1 MNRANPRRWLPR
13 HRRLATLIAVVLGA
27 LTVGSVLAWQLRG
40 SLVYFQT
47 PSQALAAGM
56 VPPKTAGGTNH
67 SVRYRK
73 QRLGGMV
80 KDGSIQQDADQPITR
95 FVVTDD
101 QAELPVRYRGVL
113 PDLFRDGQG
122 VIAEGRFDDQG
133 VFQASQLLTKHSEYY
148 TPPGMPSATTSP
160 PPQSSN

>member
-1 MNRANPRRWLPR
+1 LPR
-13 HRRLATLIAVVLGA
+13 HRRLATLLAVVLGA

-56 VPPKTAGGTNH
+56 VPTKTAGGTNH
-67 SVRYRK
+67 SVSYRK

-80 KDGSIQQDADQPITR
+80 KDGSIQQDADQPVTR

-113 PDLFRDGQG
+113 PDLFRAGQG

-148 TPPGMPSATTSP
+148 TPPGMPSATTP
-160 PPQSSN
+160 PAAQ

>member
-67 SVRYRK
+67 SVSYRK

-122 VIAEGRFDDQG
+122 VIAEGRFDEQG

-148 TPPGMPSATTSP
+148 TPPGMPSTTTP
-160 PPQSSN
+160 AAAQ

>member
-67 SVRYRK
+67 SVSYRK

-80 KDGSIQQDADQPITR
+80 KAGSIQQDADQPVTR

-122 VIAEGRFDDQG
+122 VIAEGRFDEQG

-148 TPPGMPSATTSP
+148 TPPGMPSAK
-160 PPQSSN
+160 

>member
-13 HRRLATLIAVVLGA
+13 HRRLATLLAIVLGA

-56 VPPKTAGGTNH
+56 VPLKPAGGAKH
-67 SVRYRK
+67 SVSYRK
-73 QRLGGMV
+73 QRLGGTV

-95 FVVTDD
+95 FVVMDD

-113 PDLFRDGQG
+113 PDLFRAGQG

-148 TPPGMPSATTSP
+148 TPPGMPSPNAP
-160 PPQSSN
+160 PP

>member
-13 HRRLATLIAVVLGA
+13 HRRLATLLAIVLGA

-56 VPPKTAGGTNH
+56 VPIMGGGGGGANH
-67 SVRYRK
+67 SVSYRK

-80 KDGSIQQDADQPITR
+80 KDGSIQQDADQPVTR
-95 FVVTDD
+95 FMVMDD

-113 PDLFRDGQG
+113 PDLFRAGQG

-148 TPPGMPSATTSP
+148 TPPGMPSPNAP
-160 PPQSSN
+160 PPAQ

>member
-56 VPPKTAGGTNH
+56 VPTKTAGGTNH

-122 VIAEGRFDDQG
+122 VIAEGRFDEQG

-160 PPQSSN
+160 PLP